1 MEIDVSDLTRRAS
14 GEWDDEDLGR
24 RGQRIIGDVL
34 STWVRLT
41 GQHFGGPVPTLVFT
55 PTVSAGAEIVSAF
68 QQAGYDFRQ
77 VSHLDTDDHRRH
89 LLSLFEAG
97 EVAGLISCTALAKGY
112 DAPWVKCVVDTT
124 PNGGS
129 LSAVLQKYGR
139 GQRTHPGKDYCLAID
154 HAGNIHGW
162 AEEIEDFWEQGVPE
176 LPSDQSVRDRRR
188 REGSERQ
195 DIVCFDCGFVM
206 MPGDGMCP
214 SCGRARERRASGT
227 VNVPGEIV
235 AVNLHNRT
243 ELRLRWSPHR
253 EYVWRQMLA
262 IARKRRPGDGAYAAS
277 FARAQYETLFKQ
289 WPERSWGFRPE
300 AGEPNLEIQQ
310 IVDQQLRSYVR
321 KKIRQGKR

>member
-1 MEIDVSDLTRRAS
+1 M
-14 GEWDDEDLGR
+14 R
-24 RGQRIIGDVL
+24 RGSSAL
-34 STWVRLT
+34 SIRRRTAAASRQSCRSTAAANAHTPARTIAWRL
-41 GQHFGGPVPTLVFT
+41 
-55 PTVSAGAEIVSAF
+55 IM
-68 QQAGYDFRQ
+68 
-77 VSHLDTDDHRRH
+77 
-89 LLSLFEAG
+89 
-97 EVAGLISCTALAKGY
+97 
-112 DAPWVKCVVDTT
+112 
-124 PNGGS
+124 
-129 LSAVLQKYGR
+129 
-139 GQRTHPGKDYCLAID
+139 LAISTD
-154 HAGNIHGW
+154 GRKRSRISGSRAYLSCHPI
-162 AEEIEDFWEQGVPE
+162 
-176 LPSDQSVRDRRR
+176 QSVRDRRR